1 MTSLINIQCKDST
14 EKSPCAF
21 FENFYSQKKFS
32 EAKAGFISIM
42 PNPNDPNDFWNSY
55 ACNIDKKKETFSVE
69 YYEEEYDEEGLVI
82 NLLSKINRHSFEAE
96 LEKLFEE
103 QFKISTRLLHNK
115 IDKIKT
121 RELSKK
127 TVAEYLSEKT
137 RIFLNAIDDIQ
148 TNVKP
153 KKLHK
158 FYTRPYKS
166 LVVFFYRYFSHLMPS
181 QHSDNRISVILK
193 ESPKNIELYKPATLS
208 VGIIDSIIRLKD
220 SKNIHVF
227 PFHDPKLA
235 SENLLHFYN
244 RQPELIKSQIWFPT
258 NIGAANYLI
267 AKLASYL
274 GYTRPSIQKAN
285 IFKLGAG
292 NFIADLCDKDCYR
305 FGSANS
311 SLKYSIDSMFDS
323 HLS

>member
-1 MTSLINIQCKDST
+1 MTSLIKIQCKDST
-14 EKSPCAF
+14 EKNPCAF
-21 FENFYSQKKFS
+21 FENFYSQNKFS
-32 EAKAGFISIM
+32 EAKAAFISIM

-69 YYEEEYDEEGLVI
+69 YYEEEYNEEGLII
-82 NLLSKINRHSFEAE
+82 NLLSKINIYSFEAE

-115 IDKIKT
+115 IDKIRTK
-121 RELSKK
+121 ELSKK

-137 RIFLNAIDDIQ
+137 RFFLNAIDDIQ
-148 TNVKP
+148 RNVKP

-158 FYTRPYKS
+158 IYTRPFKS
-166 LVVFFYRYFSHLMPS
+166 LVVFLYRYFSDLMPN
-181 QHSDNRISVILK
+181 QHCDHRISVILK
-193 ESPKNIELYKPATLS
+193 ESPKSIELYKPANLS
-208 VGIIDSIIRLKD
+208 VEIIDSIIRLKD
-220 SKNIHVF
+220 SKNVPVF
-227 PFHDPKLA
+227 PFHDPKLV

-244 RQPELIKSQIWFPT
+244 RQPELIKSQIWFST

-267 AKLASYL
+267 AKLAYYW
-274 GYTRPSIQKAN
+274 GFTRPIIEDAN
-285 IFKLGAG
+285 IFKLGQSK
-292 NFIADLCDKDCYR
+292 FIADLCDREYYR

-311 SLKYSIDSMFDS
+311 SLKDSIDFMLDR